1 MPPVGPQGSRGGLIT
16 AVVVFTIG
24 FVTSTILAIY
34 YGVALSKA
42 QDQYKTTTDR
52 QHQYYVDTASPQ
64 VQRLLQL
71 AKTNVTLREHTALAA
86 SIWETQEL
94 AKTLVG
100 EDSASTTRP
109 TSAIDKARDAL
120 QAARDKL
127 TGIQLPPDIVGAID
141 ALTSYAANQ
150 HQQVTDLRDTQV
162 VAATDAAERIKQAE
176 VLTEKAQEDVAAAS
190 KVKQQA
196 LDDAQKAHQDYQKR
210 AAEDHQL
217 MDKQSQE
224 FNAALRKYEVAEA
237 DLNKKIDAQNKVID
251 DFKAR
256 LSPRR
261 VAVEEPIMR
270 QADGQILSVASDDVV
285 YINLGRADHI
295 VEGMTFEVYD
305 RRTGVPKLGD
315 GMNKE
320 DMPVGLASIEVE
332 RVNADSS
339 QCRATLQPNQHIS
352 QGDLIA
358 NLIYDRNIKYN
369 FFIYGKFDLA
379 QMNHPNDGDRNK
391 IMDLVHRWGGRIQHQ
406 INVDTDFVILGAE
419 PTVEDFT
426 DEQLQ
431 DPFYVR
437 RKSDEE
443 AELNAYNALLTQARD
458 LHIPVMNQN
467 RFLYFIGYYEAA
479 QR

>member
-1 MPPVGPQGSRGGLIT
+1 LIT

-42 QDQYKTTTDR
+42 QDQIKTNTERTR
-52 QHQYYVDTASPQ
+52 LFYVESTSPQ

-71 AKTNVTLREHTALAA
+71 AKTNVTLREHSALAA

-94 AKTLVG
+94 AEALVG
-100 EDSASTTRP
+100 KDSASTTRP
-109 TSAIDKARDAL
+109 TGAIDKARDAL
-120 QAARDKL
+120 AAARDKL
-127 TGIQLPPDIVGAID
+127 NGIQLPPDIVGAII
-141 ALTSYAANQ
+141 ALTNYATGQ
-150 HQQVTDLRDTQV
+150 QQQVTDLRNTQLT
-162 VAATDAAERIKQAE
+162 AATDAAQRIKDAE
-176 VLTEKAQEDVAAAS
+176 ELTRKAQEDVAAVIA
-190 KVKQQA
+190 VKQQA
-196 LDDAQKAHQDYQKR
+196 LDDAQKAHQEYQKR

-224 FNAALRKYEVAEA
+224 YNAALHKHEEVEA
-237 DLNKKIDAQNKVID
+237 SLNKKIGDLDKEIDA
-251 DFKAR
+251 FKDR
-256 LSPRR
+256 LGHRR
-261 VAVEEPIMR
+261 VAVEEPIVR
-270 QADGQILSVASDDVV
+270 QPDGQILSVASDDVV
-285 YINLGRADHI
+285 YINLGRADHVI
-295 VEGMTFEVYD
+295 EGMTFQVYD
-305 RRTGVPKLGD
+305 RRTGIPKLGD
-315 GMNKE
+315 GMSKDN
-320 DMPVGLASIEVE
+320 MPTGLASIEVE

-339 QCRATLQPNQHIS
+339 ECRATLQPNQHIS

-358 NLIYDRNIKYN
+358 NLIYDRNLKYN

-379 QMNHPNDGDRNK
+379 QMNRPNDADRNK
-391 IMDLVHRWGGRIQHQ
+391 IMDLVHRWGGRVQRD

-419 PTVEDFT
+419 PTVDDFT
-426 DEQLQ
+426 SEQLQ

-437 RKSDEE
+437 KKNDEE
-443 AELNAYNALLTQARD
+443 AELKAYGDLVTKATD